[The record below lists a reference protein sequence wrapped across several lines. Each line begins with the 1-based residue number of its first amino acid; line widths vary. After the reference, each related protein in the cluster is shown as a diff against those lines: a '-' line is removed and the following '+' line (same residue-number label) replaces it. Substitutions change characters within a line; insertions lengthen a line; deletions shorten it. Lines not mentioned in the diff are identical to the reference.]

1 MRKRVWKD
9 RDFWRTI
16 AFKEYRDSREWRYLL
31 ALNPSYDIRYRP
43 AAGLPIYTS
52 GYVGAGTKVP
62 EQSGLGGLLKSP
74 DMNLA
79 KMMAGQ
85 DATSQD
91 NPAFFPW
98 SNVDLY
104 ADRIGEYTATSL
116 LSPDRTNGYTLD
128 SPQAFSDTQRG

>member
-1 MRKRVWKD
+1 MRKRIWKD
-9 RDFWRTI
+9 KDLWRTL
-16 AFKEYRDSREWRYLL
+16 AYSEYRDSREWRFLL

-43 AAGLPIYTS
+43 AAGVPIYTS
-52 GYVGAGTKVP
+52 GYIGANKKAP
-62 EQSGLGGLLKSP
+62 EKSGLSGLLKSP

-85 DATSQD
+85 DATTQD

-98 SNVDLY
+98 SNVDSY
-104 ADRIGEYTATSL
+104 ADRMGEYTATAL

-128 SPQAFSDTQRG
+128 CPQSFSGSQRG